1 MKINVPLLKTID
13 KNKTYILACS
23 FGPDSMTLFDLL
35 RKEGFNFVCCHT
47 NYHHRPEAD
56 MEELRLRAYC
66 DQHNISFYLHNAFYQ
81 DAKENFQTWA
91 RKERYQFFKK
101 IYDQIAAAGL
111 FVAHQQDDC
120 IETYLMQ
127 KYHKKMVAYYGISPV
142 TTILGMNVYRP
153 LLDMSK
159 QQTYDY
165 CELNDIPHTIDSSN
179 LSDEYERNR
188 LRHHE
193 VEPMSKKERADIL
206 KEVAMLNKKTSELKE
221 EMDELLGDYNIL
233 NVKDL
238 MHLNDEQ
245 LRYVIY
251 RFYARKIEPSSFKGE
266 YVKEVKKMIDS
277 KKPNIKTKI
286 AHELYIIKEYETIRI
301 YDLEEILNY
310 SYFVTTPSVLKTPHF
325 ILDLLSNQAKKLIN
339 LSDYPLEIRNAK
351 SGDKYKIKNYVTK
364 VRRLYI
370 DWKMPTYYRKR
381 WPVIVNNKD
390 EIIYIPRYRSDY
402 TSKEGEMFKIN

>member
-1 MKINVPLLKTID
+1 
-13 KNKTYILACS
+13 
-23 FGPDSMTLFDLL
+23 
-35 RKEGFNFVCCHT
+35 
-47 NYHHRPEAD
+47 
-56 MEELRLRAYC
+56 
-66 DQHNISFYLHNAFYQ
+66 
-81 DAKENFQTWA
+81 
-91 RKERYQFFKK
+91 
-101 IYDQIAAAGL
+101 
-111 FVAHQQDDC
+111 
-120 IETYLMQ
+120 
-127 KYHKKMVAYYGISPV
+127 MVSYYGISPV

-206 KEVAMLNKKTSELKE
+206 KEVAMLNKKTNELKE
-221 EMDELLGDYNIL
+221 EMDRLFGDYNIL

-238 MHLNDEQ
+238 LDLNDDQ

-277 KKPNIKTKI
+277 KKPNIKIKI
-286 AHELYIIKEYETIRI
+286 AHELYIIKEYETVRI
-301 YDLEEILNY
+301 YDLEEVLNY
-310 SYFVTTPSVLKTPHF
+310 SYFVTTPSILKTPHF
-325 ILDLLSNQAKKLIN
+325 ILDLQSKQAKELIQ
-339 LSDYPLEIRNAK
+339 LSDYPLVIRNAK
-351 SGDKYKIKNYVTK
+351 SGDKYRIKNYVAK

-381 WPVIVNNKD
+381 WPVVVNNKD
-390 EIIYIPRYRSDY
+390 EIIYIPRYRNDY
-402 TSKEGEMFKIN
+402 SPKEDEMFKIN